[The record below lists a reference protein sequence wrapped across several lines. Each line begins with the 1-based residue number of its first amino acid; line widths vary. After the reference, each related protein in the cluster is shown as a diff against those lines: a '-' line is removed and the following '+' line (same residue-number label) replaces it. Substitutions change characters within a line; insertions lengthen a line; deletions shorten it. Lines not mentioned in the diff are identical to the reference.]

1 MVSEEPFLNW
11 RIGRFSFDQ
20 DPSDWNRVAFYS
32 SNGLNGDWFESPL
45 PARCVENKEN
55 GLNVNLKFSK
65 ASTEASNEVLLY
77 NYLPYDIYLGRI
89 QFKAFDRISLLGL
102 GLYFNFNQT

>member
-1 MVSEEPFLNW
+1 MVSEKPFLNW

-32 SNGLNGDWFESPL
+32 ANGLNGDWFESPL

-55 GLNVNLKFSK
+55 G
-65 ASTEASNEVLLY
+65 
-77 NYLPYDIYLGRI
+77 
-89 QFKAFDRISLLGL
+89 
-102 GLYFNFNQT
+102 